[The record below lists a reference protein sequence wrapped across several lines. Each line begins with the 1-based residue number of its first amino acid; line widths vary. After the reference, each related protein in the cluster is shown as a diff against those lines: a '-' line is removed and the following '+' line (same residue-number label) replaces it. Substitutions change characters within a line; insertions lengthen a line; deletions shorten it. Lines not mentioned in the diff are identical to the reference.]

1 MSCTQGRSHLLS
13 CLRTA
18 KKNRVWSVCKSEL
31 VSCYH
36 FPLCW
41 WHISSNSGADQ
52 VVGGGLF
59 FARQSSQLA
68 VSRQESVNA
77 WSRRNQ
83 RMIFSGAEED
93 STPKTF
99 LLLLVFLL
107 LQLLYLHS
115 CKSQQSLIGYDIA
128 IAFWP
133 ARQKKHNILLC
144 CNKVKFMQI
153 LFYMVL
159 NCVSVIESVLF

>member
-1 MSCTQGRSHLLS
+1 
-13 CLRTA
+13 
-18 KKNRVWSVCKSEL
+18 
-31 VSCYH
+31 
-36 FPLCW
+36 
-41 WHISSNSGADQ
+41 
-52 VVGGGLF
+52 
-59 FARQSSQLA
+59 
-68 VSRQESVNA
+68 
-77 WSRRNQ
+77 
-83 RMIFSGAEED
+83 MIFSSAEED

-128 IAFWP
+128 IAFLP